1 MGVKE
6 RKKKEKRIRRGQIL
20 DAARKQLFSK
30 GIENVSISGIAR
42 AAELGVGTIYFHYK
56 NKEDIFIALQ
66 EEGVGILHD
75 IIGRIADS
83 DIEPDEKL
91 RQIALAFYEFSD
103 THQEYYNII
112 SYFLSSPRIFFEAD
126 QKERVDLSGTKILGV
141 IRDIVEKGN
150 ADGHFMEKSPDKFA
164 VMFWGAL
171 YGLLHFRKLE
181 QTTLEGRGH
190 KDIYMYS
197 VEKLIQTIVWD

>member
-126 QKERVDLSGTKILGV
+126 QKERVD
-141 IRDIVEKGN
+141 
-150 ADGHFMEKSPDKFA
+150 F
-164 VMFWGAL
+164 
-171 YGLLHFRKLE
+171 
-181 QTTLEGRGH
+181 
-190 KDIYMYS
+190 S
-197 VEKLIQTIVWD
+197 VHSFI